1 AEARPGGR
9 AGGEPQY
16 GRLRRGGRR
25 RHAREIHAAPVCG
38 AEQAGLPARIEARLT
53 RRLLPTLWGGGS
65 TPKATRRRG
74 RLGPPEKRLHRYA
87 VPLPLSWGGEGK
99 RLFLSPQAARS
110 ALGRRLKPHAL
121 GAGGDFQQQ
130 AFGD

>member
-25 RHAREIHAAPVCG
+25 RHARESHAAPVCG

-74 RLGPPEKRLHRYA
+74 RLGPPEKPLHRYA
-87 VPLPLSWGGEGK
+87 VPLLIAWGEIGRASW
-99 RLFLSPQAARS
+99 
-110 ALGRRLKPHAL
+110 
-121 GAGGDFQQQ
+121 
-130 AFGD
+130 